1 MGKPWALSLS
11 NVLMSVLYHPL
22 LREARGEE
30 TIRVITNQYAD
41 CNLRILISYQQVF
54 RQWDHTTLTFSYWSV
69 LLKQFFTSSWHAN
82 IERRCDKT
90 RADGWSTLYTFT
102 PYTTVK
108 SIWHYMWKSSD
119 MFDMRQHSF
128 VPPYTT
134 LIFVLCSP
142 H

>member
-11 NVLMSVLYHPL
+11 NVLMSVFYHPL

-54 RQWDHTTLTFSYWSV
+54 TDREITPPHFLLLISFIKAILYV
-69 LLKQFFTSSWHAN
+69 LLTCKYREEMARWMV
-82 IERRCDKT
+82 
-90 RADGWSTLYTFT
+90 YTFT

-134 LIFVLCSP
+134 LISVLCSP